1 MDSNLKGDCMFVELM
16 PLIQLRPLTI
26 TVAPIGDKQLCVN
39 VIPKP
44 LEKDKAANGEIKHT
58 HEKEVARIPESAI
71 KAVATPLTITG
82 TPEEIDSELAKTLKD
97 FTSTHISLQVSLD
110 NASKQIKEAV
120 KAIDE
125 RERVKKEKDKAS
137 KKPGAK
143 PDDKKKAADEPGL
156 PSLFTAQDTTP
167 SAVSANDATQPGHG
181 GNAASGSDEHDDDAA
196 EGDEEGTEQEGEAD

>member
-1 MDSNLKGDCMFVELM
+1 MFVELM

-58 HEKEVARIPESAI
+58 HEKEVARISESAI

-125 RERVKKEKDKAS
+125 RERVKKETDKAK

-143 PDDKKKAADEPGL
+143 PEDKKKTTDESGL
-156 PSLFTAQDTTP
+156 PSLFMAQDSTP
-167 SAVSANDATQPGHG
+167 SAVSANDATHLGD
-181 GNAASGSDEHDDDAA
+181 GSNNGSSSDDDDAG
-196 EGDEEGTEQEGEAD
+196 EGDEDGTEQEGEAD